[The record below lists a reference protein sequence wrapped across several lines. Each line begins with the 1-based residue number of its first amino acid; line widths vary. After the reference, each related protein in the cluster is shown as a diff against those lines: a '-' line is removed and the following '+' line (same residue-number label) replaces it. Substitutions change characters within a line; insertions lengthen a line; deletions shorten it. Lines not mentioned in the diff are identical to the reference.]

1 MMKNYNRVFGVF
13 FMTLILFVSGCVVE
27 PIQPEDGD
35 DETNQEPEVIIQKE
49 EFQNRTV
56 MASYINIEI
65 TRLNV
70 RSTPDEDGNNIVSRV
85 YENDKFQIV
94 EQAYDS
100 QNRLWYQIE
109 YEPGLFGY
117 VAGWFCAETEI
128 SIYITEDTTTVTD
141 IKVYPIPTYLDNP
154 FGEDDAEVGDQVVK
168 LVIKE
173 ISELESSNKIGFTG
187 EVELTGA
194 YYHETTDEGERVR
207 FVPDEASSP
216 LLPRIV
222 EDISSVWFV
231 LNDYESIKGQF
242 GRLGDQGTATIV
254 IKDYSI
260 FYGNSNSTNKATLV
274 TVEIN

>member
-1 MMKNYNRVFGVF
+1 MKNYNRLFMVF
-13 FMTLILFVSGCVVE
+13 FMTLILLVSGCVVE
-27 PIQPEDGD
+27 PIQPEDED
-35 DETNQEPEVIIQKE
+35 DDGNQEPEVIIQKE

-56 MASYINIEI
+56 KASYINVEI

-70 RSTPDEDGNNIVSRV
+70 RSTPDEDGNNIVGRV

-94 EQAYDS
+94 DQAYDS
-100 QNRLWYQIE
+100 QNRLWYQVE

-117 VAGWFCAETEI
+117 VAGWFCVETEI

-154 FGEDDAEVGDQVVK
+154 FDEDDAEVGDQVVK

-194 YYHETTDEGERVR
+194 YYHEATDAGDRVR

-242 GRLGDQGTATIV
+242 GQVGDSGTATLV

-260 FYGNSNSTNKATLV
+260 FYGNSTSTNKASLV